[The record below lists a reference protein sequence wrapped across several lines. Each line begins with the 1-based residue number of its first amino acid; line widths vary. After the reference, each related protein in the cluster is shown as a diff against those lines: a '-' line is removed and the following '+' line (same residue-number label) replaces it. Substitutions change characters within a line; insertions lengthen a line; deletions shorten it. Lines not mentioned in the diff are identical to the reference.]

1 MKKGDS
7 KGGQKIKDIPK
18 IDRPREKLA
27 RVGPDAL
34 GNTELLAVILG
45 SGTKQQNVLNVAGK
59 ILKKYGAGNLTKLSV
74 NELKKNPGIGH
85 TKACQ
90 LVAMFEFCRRTL
102 SDHGEIEDN
111 ISCPQ
116 DVYDL
121 TKEIRKLKKEHF
133 VVLYLN
139 AKNRVI
145 KKETV
150 SIGTLNA
157 SLVHPREVFEPAV
170 GASTANIILVHN
182 HPSGDLEPSQDD
194 VGLTERL
201 VGAGEIMGIEVLD
214 HIIIGAKGFL
224 SMKEKNF
231 I

>member
-1 MKKGDS
+1 MKRGKSRGRL
-7 KGGQKIKDIPK
+7 GIKDMPK

-27 RVGPDAL
+27 KAGPDAL
-34 GNTELLAVILG
+34 CNTELLAVILG
-45 SGTKQQNVLNVAGK
+45 SGTKKQDVMNIAGK
-59 ILKKYGAGNLTKLSV
+59 LLKKYGANNLKKLSLS
-74 NELKKNPGIGH
+74 ELKKNDGIGR

-102 SDHGEIEDN
+102 SDHGDTEDN

-116 DVYDL
+116 DVYNL

-139 AKNRVI
+139 AKNWII

-170 GASTANIILVHN
+170 GASAANIILAHN

-194 VGLTERL
+194 IDLSERL
-201 VGAGEIMGIEVLD
+201 IESGRIMGIEVLD
-214 HIIIGAKGFL
+214 HIIVSVKGFL
-224 SMKEKNF
+224 SMKEKNL